1 MELNNMI
8 FLAAAAIYAAET
20 NKNMST
26 AVKLAKMLWAEV
38 LKQDRED
45 S

>member
-1 MELNNMI
+1 MELNDLI
-8 FLAAAAIYAAET
+8 FLAAAAFYAT
-20 NKNMST
+20 STKKNMST
-26 AVKLAKMLWAEV
+26 AVMLAKMLWAEV